1 MKLLHF
7 VTAALVVLSDLTWAM
22 AAGSSPETAAQSAA
36 ESWLAL
42 VDAGK
47 SVESWQALAAPAHQ
61 AIGEWRWNIGFNLSQ
76 RKFGS
81 FNTRKLRSARF
92 STRSPSGRPGEFV
105 FLEFE
110 SISAKRGAVVE
121 KLAMIHEADGR
132 WRVVTYAVE

>member
-7 VTAALVVLSDLTWAM
+7 VIAALIVLSHSSGVTAAN
-22 AAGSSPETAAQSAA
+22 SSPETAAQIAA

-61 AIGEWRWNIGFNLSQ
+61 AIGEWRWKMGFNFSQ

-121 KLAMIHEADGR
+121 KVAMIREADGQ